1 MRYQNIVSGR
11 FLVRENRFVA
21 KVEVDGVVETVH
33 VKNTGRCKELLLPG
47 VTVYLQP
54 SQNPLRKT
62 KYDLVTVEKLRKN
75 KPPLTVNMDSQAAN
89 DIAAEWLKKGLLFS
103 PSAEILREVTY
114 GESRFDFF
122 IQDGPR
128 KAFLEVK
135 GVTLENGGFASFP
148 DAPTE
153 RGVKHVEE
161 LSAAVSAGYE
171 AYVLFVVQMKEI
183 VSLSPNDRTHKAF
196 GDALRAAAA
205 AGVKVLAVDC
215 TVTPDTVVADREI
228 PVIL

>member
-62 KYDLVTVEKLRKN
+62 KYDLVTVEKLREN

-114 GESRFDFF
+114 GKSRFDFF

-161 LSAAVSAGYE
+161 LAAAVSAGYE

-183 VSLSPNDRTHKAF
+183 VSLSTNDRTHKAF

-215 TVTPDTVVADREI
+215 TVTPDAVVADREI